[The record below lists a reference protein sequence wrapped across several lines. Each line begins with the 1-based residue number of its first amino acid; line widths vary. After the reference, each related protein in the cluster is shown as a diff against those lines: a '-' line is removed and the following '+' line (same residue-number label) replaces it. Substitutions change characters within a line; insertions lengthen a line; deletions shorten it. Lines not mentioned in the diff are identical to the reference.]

1 MHWWCVLSML
11 LAILRKLNA
20 ETERPQELKSIMGI
34 QQGGVGGPARENR
47 RSIGKDIEKALQQPW
62 Q

>member
-20 ETERPQELKSIMGI
+20 ETERPQELESIMGI
-34 QQGGVGGPARENR
+34 QQFGVGGPARENR